1 MSFVRLAI
9 GFLLC
14 AMMFALA
21 AEPASAA
28 VTPEQRKEMGQLTRD
43 LREATG
49 LIRRKKLEEGEEILK
64 QVETKLDALI
74 EAGVP
79 EADRMVQGIKRSL
92 GLAQRSLATQR
103 GEKPK
108 DMGVSFSDEV
118 APIINAHC
126 VDCHSGN
133 NPGGGL
139 KLDTFAGWKAGGSSR
154 VPLAHV
160 LIPRLTTPGPG
171 RMPKDQQPL
180 PVDQF
185 QTIVRWMQ
193 EGFKFDGAS
202 DMAPIGEK
210 DSAEKEEEEPVM
222 IAKPTGKETVSF
234 TKDVAPF
241 IVNICVQC
249 HSGNEPDGEYVMAS
263 FEGIMRGGASGQVI
277 VPGEPEKSRLW
288 LMVSNQEQP
297 RMPPGQRRI
306 TRANYDALTTW
317 IREGAVFDG
326 DDAKKALRE
335 VVPSEMER
343 QAEAL
348 ASMTPAQ
355 FIEHRKKVSGEQWKR
370 AFPQENVTPVET
382 EQFLVYGNAPKER
395 LDQVAGWANAHV
407 ETLRAA
413 FGGAT
418 GNPLWKGKLA
428 IFVTKDRFGY
438 QEFALAVN
446 ERSQVPDNVHGHVII
461 TPNSENAYI
470 VMEDIP
476 DAASE
481 RSPGMQAHLVNLLTQ
496 AYVEQLST
504 NLPDWV
510 VQGSGLYLA
519 AQAHPENPYFPALR
533 RTANA
538 AIGELNA
545 PAQVFQEGAL
555 SPAQA
560 PAMAAALVD
569 YLIRMKGPA
578 TYARFI
584 QQLSGG
590 ADIDQAISA
599 VYGSNPTALG
609 TAFIQNMA
617 NR

>member
-14 AMMFALA
+14 AMIFAFA
-21 AEPASAA
+21 PEPVSAA
-28 VTPEQRKEMGQLTRD
+28 VTPEQRKEMGQLNRD
-43 LREATG
+43 LREASG

-64 QVETKLDALI
+64 QVEEKLEALI

-79 EADRMVQGIKRSL
+79 ENERMVQGIKRTL
-92 GLAQRSLATQR
+92 GLAQRSLAMQR

-108 DMGVSFSDEV
+108 DLGVSFSDDV

-154 VPLAHV
+154 VPLARV

-180 PVDQF
+180 PVDQL

-202 DMAPIGEK
+202 DAAPIGEK
-210 DSAEKEEEEPVM
+210 ESEEEVEPVM
-222 IAKPTGKETVSF
+222 IPQPTGNETVSF

-241 IVNICVQC
+241 IVNICIQC
-249 HSGNEPDGEYVMAS
+249 HSGNEPDGEYVMAT

-326 DDAKKALRE
+326 DDAKKPLRE

-348 ASMTPAQ
+348 ASLTPAE
-355 FIEHRKKVSGEQWKR
+355 FVEHRKKVSGEQWKR
-370 AFPQENVTPVET
+370 AFPREDVTPVET
-382 EQFLVYGNAPKER
+382 EQFLIYGNVPKER

-407 ETLRAA
+407 ETLRATFA
-413 FGGAT
+413 GAT

-428 IFVTKDRFGY
+428 IFITKDRFGY
-438 QEFALAVN
+438 QEFALTVN
-446 ERSQVPDNVHGHVII
+446 ERSQVPDNVHGHVIV
-461 TPNSENAYI
+461 TASADNAHI
-470 VMEDIP
+470 VMEDIG

-481 RSPGMQAHLVNLLTQ
+481 RSPGTKAQLVNLLTQ
-496 AYVEQLST
+496 AYVEQLSE

-510 VQGSGLYLA
+510 VAGSGLYLA
-519 AQAHPENPYFPALR
+519 SQAHPENPYFPALR
-533 RTANA
+533 RTASA
-538 AIGELNA
+538 AIGELNT
-545 PAQVFQEGAL
+545 PAQVFEEGAL

-560 PAMAAALVD
+560 PAVAAALVD

-578 TYARFI
+578 TYARFV

-590 ADIDQAISA
+590 ANVAQAISTI
-599 VYGSNPTALG
+599 YGANPTALG
-609 TAFIQNMA
+609 AAFIQNMA